1 MDFLRMDEEYGC
13 EVVAGEPSDICFA
26 EQQAHYTLWAIAGSP
41 LSECV
46 QRRSAWAAAVAHDS
60 DG

>member
-13 EVVAGEPSDICFA
+13 EVVAGEPSGICFA

-41 LSECV
+41 LSECCSSG
-46 QRRSAWAAAVAHDS
+46 RLGLWLLRDS
-60 DG
+60 D